1 MDNMIV
7 RTMKPLETARVQE
20 LFETV
25 YRDTFT
31 GNVPAFDTVTRGER
45 IYVALLNGVIAGIA
59 TVWEPD
65 AFIHFLFVDVRAR
78 RKGVGSAIIYKL
90 AETYGCSLTLKCLI
104 ENSNGMA
111 FYQATGWNKVE
122 IGHAEEGAYAL
133 LRYVALHNQI

>member
-45 IYVALLNGVIAGIA
+45 IYVALLNGDQL
-59 TVWEPD
+59 T
-65 AFIHFLFVDVRAR
+65 
-78 RKGVGSAIIYKL
+78 RKHSYP
-90 AETYGCSLTLKCLI
+90 AEMNL
-104 ENSNGMA
+104 
-111 FYQATGWNKVE
+111 
-122 IGHAEEGAYAL
+122 
-133 LRYVALHNQI
+133 